1 MNSRTAFLLLLIFG
15 FLITGLISLNGAVI
29 ALAIP
34 LLVYLGIAVWYS
46 PTPPH
51 LVALRTL
58 PLETVF
64 PDTPVEVN
72 IFLKN
77 NGGDLPEVLIED
89 NVPEGLTV
97 LDGETSRFLPLPAG
111 EEIRL
116 SYVVK
121 GGRGDYRFNS
131 LQVSYREGAGLFEG
145 KIAVQASHRLMVRP
159 RPRPLRSIP
168 IRPPQTRGFA
178 GPIPSRQGGVGID
191 FFLVREYQPGDPMR
205 RINWKVTARE
215 EQNLFTNLFEQ
226 QRVAD
231 VGIILDARE
240 QSYGGSNDLLLFE
253 YAVDAAASIAD
264 AFLRDG
270 NRVGMLVYGAG
281 IDTAFP
287 GAGKIQHQR
296 ILQVL
301 ARAHLGSNYALES
314 LSYLPTRF
322 FPPHSQVVLISPL
335 QPHDTEIL
343 ITLRAHGYQVLVL
356 SPDLIRFDAGQVAPN
371 SPEELALRIALA
383 ERKFALQKLRRAGIQ
398 VLDWDV
404 TLPLEQ
410 VVRQAIPLR
419 PHLRRGMGVP
429 V

>member
-1 MNSRTAFLLLLIFG
+1 MNGRTAFLLLLIFG
-15 FLITGLISLNGAVI
+15 FLITGLISLNGAII

-46 PTPPH
+46 PAPSQ
-51 LVALRTL
+51 LVAYRTL

-72 IFLKN
+72 VFIKN

-97 LDGETSRFLPLPAG
+97 LEGETSRFLPLPAG

-116 SYVVK
+116 TYKVK
-121 GGRGDYRFNS
+121 GGRGDYRFTT
-131 LQVSYREGAGLFEG
+131 LQVSYREGYGLFEG
-145 KIAVQASHRLMVRP
+145 KTSVQASHRLTIRP

-178 GPIPSRQGGVGID
+178 GPIPARQGGVGID
-191 FFLVREYQPGDPMR
+191 FFLVREYQPGDPLR

-215 EQNLFTNLFEQ
+215 EQNLYTNLFEQ

-240 QSYGGSNDLLLFE
+240 QSYGGTGTHPLFE
-253 YAVDAAASIAD
+253 NAVDAAASIAD
-264 AFLRDG
+264 VFLRDG

-281 IDTAFP
+281 IDIAFP

-301 ARAHLGSNYALES
+301 ARARLGSNYALES

-322 FPPHSQVVLISPL
+322 FPPRSQVVLISPL
-335 QPHDTEIL
+335 QPQDTEIL
-343 ITLRAHGYQVLVL
+343 TTLRAHGYQVLVL
-356 SPDLIRFDAGQVAPN
+356 SPDLIRYDAGQVAPD

-383 ERKFALQKLRRAGIQ
+383 ERRFALQQIRRAGIQ
-398 VLDWDV
+398 VLDWDIA
-404 TLPLEQ
+404 LPLEQ
-410 VVRQAIPLR
+410 IVRQAIPLR
-419 PHLRRGMGVP
+419 PYLKRGTGVP
-429 V
+429 T

>member
-51 LVALRTL
+51 LVAFRTL

-240 QSYGGSNDLLLFE
+240 QSYGGSNDHLLFE
-253 YAVDAAASIAD
+253 HAVDATASIAD